1 MNCAARSSFDARG
14 VELRALQKLLA
25 EAMPLFRSD
34 QKNVR
39 RLLGGIR
46 GCRDCG
52 NSFEVARI
60 LSFFSHG
67 SQLRMVGAAPQVA
80 IVARMDARSLMW
92 S

>member
-1 MNCAARSSFDARG
+1 
-14 VELRALQKLLA
+14 VQKLLA
-25 EAMPLFRSD
+25 EAMPAVSTY

-39 RLLGGIR
+39 RLLGGVG

-52 NSFEVARI
+52 NGFEVARV

-80 IVARMDARSLMW
+80 IVARMDAFSLNMELIKVGKPV
-92 S
+92 